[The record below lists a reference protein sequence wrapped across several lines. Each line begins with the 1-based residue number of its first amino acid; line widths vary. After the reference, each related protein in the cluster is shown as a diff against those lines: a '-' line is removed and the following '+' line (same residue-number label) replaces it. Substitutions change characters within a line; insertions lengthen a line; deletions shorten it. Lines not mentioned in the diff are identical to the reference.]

1 MSQLFF
7 VFILSFFFVPCSY
20 HVIGGKSMVRIFV
33 PINFS
38 EYSINALNYAITLG
52 QKIPSEVTLVH
63 CAVPLVDATETIGSQ
78 TVLSEADVLIDHSKA
93 VIEEQLTKLIQSID
107 KRLSENQKRNL
118 RIVTDLETGYP
129 EDVLVELSKKEEPDV
144 IVMGTKSKG
153 ETIKELLGSVTSD
166 VVRNAKVPVL
176 AVPAESS
183 INIEEI
189 NNILFVTDFNTS
201 DYRSLHKLVRLI
213 TPFETCIHAVHF
225 TTSLPDKYDKM
236 KLEEMRF
243 YCDRTYRNHQINFE
257 CITSDSFI
265 DSLDQVIADKQ
276 VSLIAMTRHKRNV
289 ISQIFHP
296 SFSRKI
302 LFHTDIPLLVLHE

>member
-1 MSQLFF
+1 
-7 VFILSFFFVPCSY
+7 
-20 HVIGGKSMVRIFV
+20 MVRIFV

-38 EYSINALNYAITLG
+38 EYSINALNYAIILG
-52 QKIPSEVTLVH
+52 QKLPSEVTLIH
-63 CAVPLVDATETIGSQ
+63 CSSPLLDTPPISNTDSDIGGAT
-78 TVLSEADVLIDHSKA
+78 KA
-93 VIEEQLTKLIQSID
+93 VDQSKTIVEEKLSKLIQSVE
-107 KRLSENQKRNL
+107 KRLSDTQKQNL
-118 RIVTDLETGYP
+118 KIVTHLETGYA
-129 EDVLVELSKKEEPDV
+129 EDILVDLSKNEDPDV

-166 VVRNAKVPVL
+166 VVKNAKVPVL

-183 INIEEI
+183 INLEEI

-213 TPFETCIHAVHF
+213 TPFETCIHAIHF

-243 YCDRTYRNHQINFE
+243 YCDRTYRNHHINFE
-257 CITSDSFI
+257 CITSDNYI
-265 DSLDQVIADKQ
+265 DSLDQVITSKRI
-276 VSLIAMTRHKRNV
+276 SLIAMTRHKRNV
-289 ISQIFHP
+289 ISQMFHP
-296 SFSRKI
+296 SFSRKM

>member
-1 MSQLFF
+1 
-7 VFILSFFFVPCSY
+7 
-20 HVIGGKSMVRIFV
+20 MVRIFV

-63 CAVPLVDATETIGSQ
+63 CSAPLMDSAEIAGAEAVSGG
-78 TVLSEADVLIDHSKA
+78 ADVSVDHSRA
-93 VIEEQLTKLIQSID
+93 VIEEQLTKLIHSTY
-107 KRLSENQKRNL
+107 KRLSDDQKRNL
-118 RIVTDLETGYP
+118 RIVTHLETGYP
-129 EDVLVELSKKEEPDV
+129 EDVLVELSKNEDPDV

-166 VVRNAKVPVL
+166 VVKNAKVPVL

-183 INIEEI
+183 IDIEEI
-189 NNILFVTDFNTS
+189 NNILFVTDFSTS

-243 YCDRTYRNHQINFE
+243 YCDRTYRNHHINFE
-257 CITSDSFI
+257 CITSDNFI
-265 DSLDQVIADKQ
+265 DSLDQVIADKH

>member
-1 MSQLFF
+1 
-7 VFILSFFFVPCSY
+7 
-20 HVIGGKSMVRIFV
+20 MVRIFV

-38 EYSINALNYAITLG
+38 EYSINALNYAIALG

-63 CAVPLVDATETIGSQ
+63 CSAPLMDSVEVEDGQTILSGSDAI
-78 TVLSEADVLIDHSKA
+78 VDHSKA
-93 VIEEQLTKLIQSID
+93 VIEERLTELIQSVEE
-107 KRLSENQKRNL
+107 RLSDDQKRYL
-118 RIVTDLETGYP
+118 RIVTHLETGYP
-129 EDVLVELSKKEEPDV
+129 EDVLVELSKTEDPDV

-166 VVRNAKVPVL
+166 VVKDAKVPVL

-189 NNILFVTDFNTS
+189 NNILFVTDFSTS

-225 TTSLPDKYDKM
+225 TTSVPDKFDKM
-236 KLEEMRF
+236 KLEAMRF
-243 YCDRTYRNHQINFE
+243 YCDRTYRNHRINFE
-257 CITSDSFI
+257 CITSDNYI
-265 DSLDQVIADKQ
+265 DSLDQVIADKH

>member
-1 MSQLFF
+1 
-7 VFILSFFFVPCSY
+7 
-20 HVIGGKSMVRIFV
+20 MVRIFV

-63 CAVPLVDATETIGSQ
+63 CTVPLVESPEPSD
-78 TVLSEADVLIDHSKA
+78 VLSDSLGVPTLVEHSKA
-93 VIEEQLTKLIQSID
+93 VVEEKLKQLIQSIYE
-107 KRLSENQKRNL
+107 RLSVEQKRNL
-118 RIVTDLETGYP
+118 SIVTHLESGYP
-129 EDVLVELSKKEEPDV
+129 EDVLVELSRTEEPDV

-166 VVRNAKVPVL
+166 IVKNAKVPVL

-183 INIEEI
+183 INLDVIS
-189 NNILFVTDFNTS
+189 NVLFVTDFSSS

-213 TPFETCIHAVHF
+213 TPFDTCIHAVHF
-225 TTSLPDKYDKM
+225 TTSVPDKFDKM
-236 KLEEMRF
+236 KLEEMRY
-243 YCDRTYRNHQINFE
+243 YCDQTYRNHQINFE
-257 CITSDSFI
+257 CLTSDNFLE
-265 DSLDQVIADKQ
+265 SLDQVIASKGI
-276 VSLIAMTRHKRNV
+276 SLIAMTRHNRNV

-302 LFHTDIPLLVLHE
+302 LFHTDIPLLVLHQ